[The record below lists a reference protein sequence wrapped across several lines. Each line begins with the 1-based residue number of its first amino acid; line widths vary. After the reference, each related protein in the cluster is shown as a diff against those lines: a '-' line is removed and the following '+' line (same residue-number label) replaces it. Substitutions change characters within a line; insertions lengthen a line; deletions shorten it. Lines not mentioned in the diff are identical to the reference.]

1 MRKLRAFTLVEL
13 LVVIGIIAL
22 LISILL
28 PTLGR
33 ARKSANSV
41 KCLSNLRQVGTAF
54 QLYAAD
60 FRGKFPV
67 VRQDTPDN
75 TGQPGG
81 PSAATFN
88 IWWTDTIAPYVSKVA
103 RATSSTATSLDEVRQ
118 TVLWGCPE
126 WTGRNATLNQYDTG
140 YGMNG
145 QVTTMPDYPTPTT
158 PGYPNTP
165 KEEYAMRWLPA
176 TYPGK
181 YYSFGSVR
189 MGAERVL
196 VADSVIWFLNANA
209 TAGNVGEDALPGQ
222 PLNPSTLSAAVT
234 RTPKGLMD
242 FDMFRHGKI
251 SDKDDGTYRKF
262 ANGKVACNAVYF
274 DGHAETI
281 TGPGQAYRSIFMKA
295 P

>member
-28 PTLGR
+28 PALSR
-33 ARKSANSV
+33 ARKSANTT

-67 VRQDTPDN
+67 VRQDSPDDGSGKAIN
-75 TGQPGG
+75 W
-81 PSAATFN
+81 N

-103 RATSSTATSLDEVRQ
+103 RATSSTAASLDEVRS

-126 WTGRNATLNQYDTG
+126 WIGRNATFNQYDTG

-145 QVTTMPDYPTPTT
+145 QVTTLPDYPA
-158 PGYPNTP
+158 PGVKTP
-165 KEEYAMRWLPA
+165 KTEYAMRWLPA

-181 YYSFGSVR
+181 YYSFGSVK
-189 MGAERVL
+189 MSAERVM
-196 VADSVIWFLNANA
+196 VADSLLWFLNAYPS
-209 TAGNVGEDALPGQ
+209 TGNVGVTGLPGQ
-222 PLNPSTLSAAVT
+222 GVNPSTHNTALITNV
-234 RTPKGLMD
+234 PGLMD
-242 FDMFRHGKI
+242 YDMFRHTKVPT
-251 SDKDDGTYRKF
+251 SNSDGTYYKF
-262 ANGKVACNAVYF
+262 GSAAVGTNAVFF
-274 DGHAETI
+274 DGHAETM
-281 TGPGQAYRSIFMKA
+281 TSAEQAYKGIFMKA

>member
-1 MRKLRAFTLVEL
+1 MRKSRAFTLVEL

-28 PTLGR
+28 PALGR
-33 ARKSANSV
+33 ARKSANTT
-41 KCLSNLRQVGTAF
+41 KCLSNLRQVGTAY

-60 FRGKFPV
+60 FKGKFPV
-67 VRQDTPDN
+67 VRQDIPDN

-81 PSAATFN
+81 PGAAQWN

-103 RATSSTATSLDEVRQ
+103 RATANTTSSLDEVRS
-118 TVLWGCPE
+118 TVLWGCSE
-126 WTGRNATLNQYDTG
+126 WNGRNAKLNQYDTG

-145 QVTTMPDYPTPTT
+145 QVTTMPDYPA
-158 PGYPNTP
+158 PGVNTP
-165 KEEYAMRWLPA
+165 KEEYAMRWLPT

-209 TAGNVGEDALPGQ
+209 TAGNVGEAGLPGQ
-222 PLNPSTLSAAVT
+222 TIDPSSSTGTAAVT
-234 RTPKGLMD
+234 RAPKGMMD
-242 FDMFRHGKI
+242 YDMFRHGTI
-251 SDKDDGTYRKF
+251 SGVTDGTYRKF
-262 ANGKVACNAVYF
+262 SSGKIACNAVYY

-281 TGPGQAYRSIFMKA
+281 TSPGQAYRGIFLKG